1 MIEKILDQYKDITE
15 KIIKDIDNDE
25 EVMKLM
31 EEREELI
38 KILFQDEENRE
49 EIRDLYLSKGL
60 LNLDEELRLSID
72 KESLKV
78 KKEINNIHKIKNA
91 NNAYEKNRRTNNFF
105 STKI

>member
-1 MIEKILDQYKDITE
+1 MIEKILEDYKNITE

-25 EVMKLM
+25 EVIRLM

-38 KILFQDEENRE
+38 KILFEDEENIE
-49 EIRDLYLSKGL
+49 KIKDLYLSKGL

-72 KESLKV
+72 KERLKV
-78 KKEINNIHKIKNA
+78 KKEIKNIHKIKNA
-91 NNAYEKNRRTNNFF
+91 NNAYGKNRQTNNFF